1 MIKMNKAILGAIA
14 AGIIGIFF
22 AAFGFLRTI
31 MILFFITLGYL
42 IGSYFLKRTKKEAH
56 SPSIQ
61 TTT

>member
-42 IGSYFLKRTKKEAH
+42 IGSYFETRMKE
-56 SPSIQ
+56 
-61 TTT
+61 